1 MKSVGIICGGF
12 SSEKEISMKS
22 SKTILDSISNNYEAK
37 RIVIERDSWF
47 IEDGIEKKLFDLNTL
62 TYDDSVSFDF
72 FIIYSHGEPG
82 ENGKIASFLDI
93 KGAKYINS
101 SPLASSL
108 SFDKWYCNQ
117 FLNNFGFKVAKSI
130 LINKNSEINISD
142 IVSTLGLPVIVKPT
156 DSGSSFGVSKVNLEQ
171 DLEIAI
177 MESFNEGSSV
187 VIEEFLKGREITC
200 GVYELDDEVYTL
212 PLAEIISE
220 NEILDYDAK
229 YNGKSSDVIPAEVD
243 DKIGHRISEITKS
256 IYKLINLRFIARID
270 FILVGDEPYVMEI
283 NTTPGFSPASIYP
296 SMIKV
301 SGDNISDFLSKLIE
315 YNLFR

>member
-130 LINKNSEINISD
+130 LLNKNSEININD

-171 DLEIAI
+171 DLETAI
-177 MESFNEGSSV
+177 IEAFNEGSSV

-220 NEILDYDAK
+220 NEILDYEAK

-243 DKIGHRISEITKS
+243 DKIAHRISEITKS

-283 NTTPGFSPASIYP
+283 NTTPGFSPVSIYP

-315 YNLFR
+315 YNLLR